1 MTEPGTE
8 LILPSGEIVALADT
22 AACAVALD
30 ELRALEHRIKDL
42 KTALTE
48 AVASESARQGTKT
61 LSLPGGVTVII
72 RDGEKVM
79 WDAQR
84 LEADLREA
92 GMPEERI
99 RQIVVEEISYTVQAR
114 EAKRAAAAN
123 PDYAHAVAAARS
135 TLEGRPSVTVKR
147 A

>member
-8 LILPSGEIVALADT
+8 LVLPTGEIVSLTDT

-30 ELRALEHRIKDL
+30 ELRALEQRIKDV
-42 KTALTE
+42 KAALTE
-48 AVASESARQGTKT
+48 AVATESARQGSKT
-61 LSLPGGVTVII
+61 LSLPGGVTVLV

-84 LEADLREA
+84 LEKDLREA

-99 RQIVVEEISYTVQAR
+99 RQIVIEEISYTVQAR
-114 EAKRAAAAN
+114 EAKRAATAN
-123 PDYAHAVAAARS
+123 PAYAHAVAAARS
-135 TLEGRPSVTVKR
+135 TVAGRPSVTVKR
-147 A
+147 